1 MSKALKQFKEIF
13 KESGLSVPK
22 IEKGCKTNNM
32 QIYNLLND
40 KVLNP
45 RIGTL
50 NEIGKV
56 LGFEVTLTK
65 TKK

>member
-1 MSKALKQFKEIF
+1 MSKAIEQFKEIF
-13 KESGLSVPK
+13 KESGISVPK
-22 IEKGCKTNNM
+22 IEKQCNTSNV
-32 QIYNLLND
+32 QIYDLLKD

-65 TKK
+65 TK

>member
-1 MSKALKQFKEIF
+1 MSKAIDQFKEIF
-13 KESGLSVPK
+13 KESGISVPSVVK
-22 IEKGCKTNNM
+22 ECKVADT
-32 QIYNLLND
+32 QIYNLLNN
-40 KVLNP
+40 KVLDP

-65 TKK
+65 TK

>member
-32 QIYNLLND
+32 QIYRLLDD

>member
-1 MSKALKQFKEIF
+1 MSKALKQFKENF
-13 KESGLSVPK
+13 KESGLSVPAVVK
-22 IEKGCKTNNM
+22 QCKVADM
-32 QIYNLLND
+32 QIYRLLDD

>member
-1 MSKALKQFKEIF
+1 MSKALDQFKEIF
-13 KESGLSVPK
+13 KESELSVPK
-22 IEKGCKTNNM
+22 IEKQCKTNNM
-32 QIYNLLND
+32 QIYRLLDD

-56 LGFEVTLTK
+56 LGFEVVLKK

>member
-1 MSKALKQFKEIF
+1 MSKVLKQFKQIF
-13 KESGLSVPK
+13 KDSGLSVPK
-22 IEKGCKTNNM
+22 IEKQCKTNNR
-32 QIYNLLND
+32 QIYRLLND
-40 KVLNP
+40 EVLNP

-65 TKK
+65 NKK